1 MNTRHTP
8 AEARAL
14 RRRHKHERQAVLFGM
29 IIAALAVVVLGALAV
44 YSGAVSLPGQPKFVA
59 VEEKG
64 TRIDQ
69 PQVCVPPDTLPVAA
83 GEIAVTVLNGSDR
96 AGLAGSVG
104 ELLTDRGFLIENTGN
119 DPRNPVVSL
128 ISFGA
133 EGIAQAY
140 TLRAHVPDAQLVLDA
155 RQGTSIDLTVASSF
169 AALAPLEEVELDP
182 ASPLTPL
189 TGCADVATVTP
200 LPAPARLA
208 TEAPAEGDG
217 TEDEATDDAGED
229 A

>member
-1 MNTRHTP
+1 M
-8 AEARAL
+8 
-14 RRRHKHERQAVLFGM
+14 
-29 IIAALAVVVLGALAV
+29 
-44 YSGAVSLPGQPKFVA
+44 
-59 VEEKG
+59 
-64 TRIDQ
+64 
-69 PQVCVPPDTLPVAA
+69 CVPPDTLPVAA

-169 AALAPLEEVELDP
+169 ATLAPLEQVELDP
-182 ASPLTPL
+182 AAPLTPL

-200 LPAPARLA
+200 LSAPARLA

-217 TEDEATDDAGED
+217 TEDEAGED

>member
-1 MNTRHTP
+1 MNTRLTP

-29 IIAALAVVVLGALAV
+29 IIAALAVVALGALAV
-44 YSGAVSLPGQPKFVA
+44 YSGAVTLPGQPEFRA

-64 TRIDQ
+64 TRIEQ

-83 GEIAVTVLNGSDR
+83 GEVSVTVLNGSDR

-104 ELLTDRGFLIENTGN
+104 ELLADRGFLIENTGN
-119 DPRNPVVSL
+119 DPRGPVLSL

-140 TLRAHVPDAQLVLDA
+140 TLRAHIPDAQLVLDA
-155 RQGTSIDLTVASSF
+155 RTGTSVDLTVATSF
-169 AALAPLEEVELDP
+169 TTLAPLETVELDP
-182 ASPLTPL
+182 ATALTPVA
-189 TGCADVATVTP
+189 GCADIATVTP

-208 TEAPAEGDG
+208 ADEEPAEG
-217 TEDEATDDAGED
+217 EAATDEDAGD

>member
-1 MNTRHTP
+1 MNTRLTP

-29 IIAALAVVVLGALAV
+29 IIAALAVVALGALAV
-44 YSGAVSLPGQPKFVA
+44 YSGAVTLPGQPEFRA

-64 TRIDQ
+64 ARIEQ

-83 GEIAVTVLNGSDR
+83 GEVSVTVLNGSDR

-104 ELLTDRGFLIENTGN
+104 ELLADRGFLIENTGN
-119 DPRNPVVSL
+119 DPRGPVLSL

-140 TLRAHVPDAQLVLDA
+140 TLRAHIPDAQLVLDA
-155 RQGTSIDLTVASSF
+155 RTGTSVDLTVATSF
-169 AALAPLEEVELDP
+169 TTLAPLETVELDP
-182 ASPLTPL
+182 ATALTPVA
-189 TGCADVATVTP
+189 GCADIATVTP

-208 TEAPAEGDG
+208 AEEEPAKGEA
-217 TEDEATDDAGED
+217 ATDEDAGD